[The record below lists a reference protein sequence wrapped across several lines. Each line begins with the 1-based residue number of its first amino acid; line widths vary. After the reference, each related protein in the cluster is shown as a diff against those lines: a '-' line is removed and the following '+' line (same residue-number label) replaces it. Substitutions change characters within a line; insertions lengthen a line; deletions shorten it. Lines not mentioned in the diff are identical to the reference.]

1 LFFFPFNHWIRALGA
16 FPIDQE
22 GSALAGIRATLG
34 LLKENNAVLV
44 FPEGSRSPDGQLH
57 KMLAGFCILARRS
70 QATIVPLA
78 LEGAFVAL
86 PRGAVLVKPHLIRL
100 KFTDP
105 ITPAQFQKLTDAQL
119 TDLVTKRI
127 SQALAAARRELET
140 DPYFVG
146 FLQPKRENLLLAS
159 RPEPAYAADRQI

>member
-1 LFFFPFNHWIRALGA
+1 PFNHWIRALGA
-16 FPIDQE
+16 FPIDQD

-57 KMLAGFCILARRS
+57 KMLSGFCILARRS

-78 LEGAFVAL
+78 LEGAFAAL
-86 PRGAVLVKPHLIRL
+86 PRGAILVKPHSICL
-100 KFTDP
+100 KFTNP

-119 TDLVTKRI
+119 TNLVAERI
-127 SQALAAARRELET
+127 SQALATTRRELAT
-140 DPYFVG
+140 DSYFAG
-146 FLQPKRENLLLAS
+146 FLQPKRENLLLAK
-159 RPEPAYAADRQI
+159 RPEPAYAADGHIK